1 LGEFGIV
8 IGNGK
13 AYGISVN
20 GQKKYILLCLN
31 TTMYLYLLPIL
42 FAHPSLSL
50 SFLSANF
57 LLLSKSPISKNW
69 FIISLPNQVLL
80 FYFCDLFYYSHN
92 FFFDKLCLFNLLVF
106 LIKHV
111 Y

>member
-8 IGNGK
+8 IGDGK

-20 GQKKYILLCLN
+20 GQKIYILLCLN
-31 TTMYLYLLPIL
+31 TTMYLYLLSLLFALLL

-50 SFLSANF
+50 SSLSANF

-92 FFFDKLCLFNLLVF
+92 FFF
-106 LIKHV
+106 
-111 Y
+111 

>member
-42 FAHPSLSL
+42 FALLLFAHHSLSL

-69 FIISLPNQVLL
+69 FIVSLPNQVLL

-92 FFFDKLCLFNLLVF
+92 FFF
-106 LIKHV
+106 
-111 Y
+111 

>member
-1 LGEFGIV
+1 MF
-8 IGNGK
+8 
-13 AYGISVN
+13 
-20 GQKKYILLCLN
+20 KYH
-31 TTMYLYLLPIL
+31 YVSLYLSSLL

-50 SFLSANF
+50 SSLSANF

-92 FFFDKLCLFNLLVF
+92 FFFFDKLCLFNLLVF